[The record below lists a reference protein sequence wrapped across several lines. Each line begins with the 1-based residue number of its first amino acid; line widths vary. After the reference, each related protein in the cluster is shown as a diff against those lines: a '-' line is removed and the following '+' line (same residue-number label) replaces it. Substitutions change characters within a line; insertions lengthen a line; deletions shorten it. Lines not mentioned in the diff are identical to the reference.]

1 MGARVTSELLIGREE
16 PLRVLEGALADT
28 AAARPRLAVVVGEA
42 GVGKTRVL
50 QALEDRAR
58 ERGFIVLHGESIEF
72 GGEEFAYA
80 PIVAALRD
88 LPAEWTTV
96 AVSDLAPDAR
106 EALAALLPRLGLAG
120 SASDVGASGRFGQGR
135 LYELVLGLLGRL
147 AEEEAPV
154 LVALEDVHWAD
165 RSTHDFLAFF
175 ARNLRTERIALA
187 VTCRSEEIASP
198 LRRLLSELTRRPAVV
213 RVDLDVLDRDGVARQ
228 LEAIAGAPVPAAVVE
243 QVHARG
249 GGNPFFG
256 EELFAAMAAGKR
268 LPGTVAEAVL
278 LRTGRLDRPAP
289 DLLRLVAAAGG
300 RIGYGLLEQL
310 SPEAAPGLRPALDA
324 GILVRDRDDAGIAF
338 RHDLMGEVVYRELL
352 PPERTELHLRIA
364 RALARTPGAP
374 AATLAYQWYRA
385 GDAEQALRASVAA
398 GLEAAR
404 VYAFAEARGHFE
416 RALELW
422 DDAVPLP
429 IDKVDLLSAAAQAAR
444 FTGDHESAVRLALAA
459 LDHESEPVRA
469 ALIHERLGEYHYFD
483 DEAALE
489 HYRQALELL
498 PASAGAE
505 RARVLG
511 AEGDALLGLRRWHES
526 LEHCEAALAAAGDAQ
541 ALKASVQITLG
552 VTLAFLGR
560 GMEAEVEVRRGLELA
575 ESLGLAE
582 ETVRGYIYLG
592 EVLRVRG
599 DRAAALEAMV
609 AGERIAAE
617 LGMRASFGSFMYV
630 NAIEDLLALGR
641 WDEAEQRAEAAHRME
656 LSVTGAV
663 MHRVNAGLL
672 RALRGDLEA
681 AGAQLEQAAEAARD
695 PLPSEIVTPLQS
707 ARAALALAQG
717 RPDEARRHVEDA
729 FARIGESKDLLYTPV
744 LHGLGVRA
752 EAELAERARS
762 RRLQDEVAAGRS
774 RAEAL
779 LADLDRTLAAAD
791 HAPPEALAQRALALA
806 EWSRVA
812 GVSRP
817 EPWRKA
823 VAAWDALGQPHPA
836 SYARLRA
843 AEAMLTAGGDRAGAA
858 ELLVDA
864 HRTAGALGAV
874 PLCDEI
880 ELLARR
886 ARLNLEPVPAPA
898 EPASEATGGLTA
910 RELDVLRL
918 LAEGLTNREI
928 GERLFISRKTVG
940 AHVAHVFQ
948 KLGVHSRLEAAVRAQ
963 QLGVVE
969 RAPSP

>member
-1 MGARVTSELLIGREE
+1 MTSELLIGREE
-16 PLRVLEGALADT
+16 PLRVLEAALAD
-28 AAARPRLAVVVGEA
+28 AAAGRPRLAVVGGEA

-50 QALEDRAR
+50 QELERRAR
-58 ERGFIVLHGESIEF
+58 ELGLIVLHGESIEF

-88 LPAEWTTV
+88 VPAEWATAAV
-96 AVSDLAPDAR
+96 ADLAADAR
-106 EALAALLPRLGLAG
+106 EALAALMPRLGLAG
-120 SASDVGASGRFGQGR
+120 PSPEATASGRFGQGR

-147 AEEEAPV
+147 ADEAPV
-154 LVALEDVHWAD
+154 LMALEDVQWAD

-175 ARNLRTERIALA
+175 ARNVRTERIALA
-187 VTCRSEEIASP
+187 VTCRSEELETP
-198 LRRLLSELTRRPAVV
+198 LRRLLSELSRRPAVV
-213 RVDLDVLDRDGVARQ
+213 RVALDVLDRDGVARQ
-228 LEAIAGAPVPAAVVE
+228 LEAIAGTPVPTSTVE

-249 GGNPFFG
+249 GGNPFFD
-256 EELFAAMAAGKR
+256 EELFAAMAAGER
-268 LPGTVAEAVL
+268 LPATVAEAVL
-278 LRTGRLDRPAP
+278 LRTGRLDRP

-300 RIGYGLLEQL
+300 RIEYALLDQL
-310 SPEAAPGLRPALDA
+310 APEASPALRPALDA
-324 GILVRDRDDAGIAF
+324 GILVRDRDDAGVAF
-338 RHDLMGEVVYRELL
+338 RHGLMGEVVYGELL
-352 PPERTELHLRIA
+352 PPERTALHRRIA
-364 RALARTPGAP
+364 RALADAP
-374 AATLAYQWYRA
+374 AAPVATLAYQWYRA
-385 GDAEQALRASVAA
+385 GDRDQALRASVAA

-444 FTGDHESAVRLALAA
+444 FTGDDESAVRLALAA
-459 LDHESEPVRA
+459 LEQEYEPVRA

-483 DEAALE
+483 DEAALG

-505 RARVLG
+505 RARLLA
-511 AEGDALLGLRRWHES
+511 AEGDALLGLRRWHAS
-526 LEHCEAALAAAGDAQ
+526 AARCEAALAVAGDARG
-541 ALKASVQITLG
+541 LEASVRITLG
-552 VTLAFLGR
+552 LTLAFLGR
-560 GMEAEVEVRRGLELA
+560 GAAGEAEVRRGLELA

-592 EVLRVRG
+592 EALRVRG
-599 DRAAALEAMV
+599 DRAGALGAMV

-617 LGMRASFGSFMYV
+617 LGMRAAFGSFMFV

-641 WDEAEQRAEAAHRME
+641 WDEAEQRAEAAERME
-656 LSVTGAV
+656 LSVTGAL

-681 AGAQLEQAAEAARD
+681 AGAQLEQAAEAAHD
-695 PLPSEIVTPLQS
+695 PLPSEIITPLQS
-707 ARAALALAQG
+707 ARAALALLEG
-717 RPDEARRHVEDA
+717 RPEEARRHIEAA
-729 FARIGESKDLLYTPV
+729 FARLGESKDVLYTPV

-762 RRLQDEVAAGRS
+762 RRQETDVADARS
-774 RAEAL
+774 RAETL
-779 LADLDRTLAAAD
+779 LGDLDRTLAAAD
-791 HAPPEALAQRALALA
+791 QAPPEALAQRALALA

-817 EPWRKA
+817 ESWRTA

-836 SYARLRA
+836 AYARLRA
-843 AEAMLTAGGDRAGAA
+843 AQAMLTAGGDRAAAA
-858 ELLVDA
+858 ELLADA
-864 HRTAGALGAV
+864 HRTASALGAA
-874 PLCDEI
+874 PLRDEV

-886 ARLNLEPVPAPA
+886 ARLSVEPAPTPA
-898 EPASEATGGLTA
+898 EPALEETGGLTA
-910 RELDVLRL
+910 REFDVLRL
-918 LAEGLTNREI
+918 LADGLTNREI
-928 GERLFISRKTVG
+928 GERLFISQKTVG
-940 AHVAHVFQ
+940 AHVAHVFD

-963 QLGVVE
+963 QLGLVE

>member
-1 MGARVTSELLIGREE
+1 MTSELLIGREE
-16 PLRVLEGALADT
+16 PLRVLESALAD
-28 AAARPRLAVVVGEA
+28 AAAGRPRLAIVEGEA
-42 GVGKTRVL
+42 GVGKSRVL
-50 QALEDRAR
+50 QAVEQQAR
-58 ERGFIVLHGESIEF
+58 ERGFNVLHGESIEF

-88 LPAEWTTV
+88 LPADWTADAV
-96 AVSDLAPDAR
+96 ADFAPDAL
-106 EALAALLPRLGLAG
+106 EALAALLPRLDLDGRGPEAAA
-120 SASDVGASGRFGQGR
+120 SARYGQGR

-147 AEEEAPV
+147 AEEDAPV

-165 RSTHDFLAFF
+165 RSTHDFLAFS

-187 VTCRSEEIASP
+187 VTCRSEEISTP

-213 RVDLDVLDRDGVARQ
+213 RVGLDVLDRDGVARQ

-256 EELFAAMAAGKR
+256 EELFAAMTAGER
-268 LPGTVAEAVL
+268 LPATVAEAVR
-278 LRTGRLDRPAP
+278 LRTGRLDRQ
-289 DLLRLVAAAGG
+289 DLLRFVAAAGG
-300 RIGYGLLEQL
+300 RMEYGLLDRL
-310 SPEAAPGLRPALDA
+310 APEAAPGLRPALDA
-324 GILVRDRDDAGIAF
+324 GILVRDRDDVGIAF
-338 RHDLMGEVVYRELL
+338 RHGLMGEVVYGELL
-352 PPERTELHLRIA
+352 PPERTALHRRIA
-364 RALARTPGAP
+364 RALADAP
-374 AATLAYQWYRA
+374 AAPVATLAYQWYRA
-385 GDAEQALRASVAA
+385 GDREQALRASVAA

-429 IDKVDLLSAAAQAAR
+429 IDKVELLSAAAQAAR
-444 FTGDHESAVRLALAA
+444 FTGDHEGAVRLGLAA
-459 LDHESEPVRA
+459 LELQDDPVRA

-498 PASAGAE
+498 PASAGDE
-505 RARVLG
+505 RARVLA

-526 LEHCEAALAAAGDAQ
+526 VQRCRAALAVAGDA
-541 ALKASVQITLG
+541 LEASVRITLG
-552 VTLAFLGR
+552 LTLTFLGR
-560 GMEAEVEVRRGLELA
+560 GVEGETEVRRGLELA

-592 EVLRVRG
+592 EALRVRG
-599 DRAAALEAMV
+599 DRAGALEAMV

-641 WDEAEQRAEAAHRME
+641 WDEAERRAEAAERME
-656 LSVTGAV
+656 LSVTGAIV
-663 MHRVNAGLL
+663 HRVNAGLL

-681 AGAQLEQAAEAARD
+681 AGAQLEQAADAARD
-695 PLPSEIVTPLQS
+695 PLPSELVTPLQS
-707 ARAALALAQG
+707 ARAALAIIQG
-717 RPDEARRHVEDA
+717 LPDEARRHVEEGL
-729 FARIGESKDLLYTPV
+729 ARIGDSKDLLYTPV
-744 LHGLGVRA
+744 LYGLGVRA

-762 RRLQDEVAAGRS
+762 RRHEDDVAAGRS

-779 LADLDRTLAAAD
+779 LADLDRTLAAAE

-812 GVSRP
+812 GTSRP
-817 EPWRKA
+817 DWRA
-823 VAAWDALGQPHPA
+823 AAAAWDELVQPHPA
-836 SYARLRA
+836 AYARLRA
-843 AEAMLTAGGDRAGAA
+843 AEALLTAGGDRSNAA
-858 ELLVDA
+858 ELLADA
-864 HRTAGALGAV
+864 HRAATALGAA
-874 PLCDEI
+874 PLREEI

-886 ARLNLEPVPAPA
+886 ARLSLEQAPAPTAA
-898 EPASEATGGLTA
+898 EDTGGLTA
-910 RELDVLRL
+910 REVEVLRL
-918 LAEGLTNREI
+918 LADALTNREI
-928 GERLFISRKTVG
+928 AERLFISQKTVG
-940 AHVAHVFQ
+940 AHVAHVFE